1 MLCSASHCGNLQCS
15 IAFSFF
21 ISEHTSSSS
30 QHTWKTAN
38 IIVGITNALVISLW
52 LVTLY
57 WFNLQWKE
65 IPLKRNCFKLV
76 ECKNYFLHFVFK
88 HAYITLIL
96 FALLKLC
103 SAPVYIS
110 EGISRLIS
118 LAVANMKT
126 RLKFWTAELVGVR
139 TRLRW
144 RVVHTVKKSWQELCD
159 IWSVGT

>member
-1 MLCSASHCGNLQCS
+1 MSHCGSLQCS

-21 ISEHTSSSS
+21 ISEHPSFSS
-30 QHTWKTAN
+30 QLMRKTAN
-38 IIVGITNALVISLW
+38 ITVGITTALVISLC

-65 IPLKRNCFKLV
+65 IPLKRNYFKLV
-76 ECKNYFLHFVFK
+76 ECKNYSLHFVFQ

-96 FALLKLC
+96 FALLELC
-103 SAPVYIS
+103 SAPVYVS

-118 LAVANMKT
+118 LAVANTKT
-126 RLKFWTAELVGVR
+126 RLKFRTPKLVGVG

-144 RVVHTVKKSWQELCD
+144 LVAHTVKKSWQELCD
-159 IWSVGT
+159 IWSVGM